1 MIFYALAK
9 VRAEKKR
16 PQAPF
21 RKARPT
27 QRRMT
32 QKKPKSRRAACV
44 DKLGVRIW
52 LKNALDFHRPN
63 WRIFASERPLAAARV
78 AAPMRKLCAL
88 YKVGSR
94 LQNLRV
100 LLSCSTKIDLV
111 YGRPAWPAKQGATG
125 GPSNRNKLKTALTGQ
140 QDSS

>member
-1 MIFYALAK
+1 MISYALAK

-21 RKARPT
+21 RKARPA

-32 QKKPKSRRAACV
+32 QKKPKSKRAACV

-63 WRIFASERPLAAARV
+63 WRIFASERPLPAARV

-94 LQNLRV
+94 LQNLRA
-100 LLSCSTKIDLV
+100 LLSCSTKIDLFM
-111 YGRPAWPAKQGATG
+111 GAPPG
-125 GPSNRNKLKTALTGQ
+125 QQNRGPLVVPLTEINAKTALTGQ